1 MADYLADLFAKY
13 DIETQQVEYNEGRS
27 NLIADMGKT
36 KVKKSVVSGHL
47 DIVEAGDEYEWKFR
61 PFSGEI
67 TGDKRYDRGTSD
79 MKSGLFGLV
88 IIMCELKEEGAD
100 LNSSARIFD
109 AVGEEIGRIGSKRM
123 VKQGYID
130 GIDG

>member
-1 MADYLADLFAKY
+1 
-13 DIETQQVEYNEGRS
+13 
-27 NLIADMGKT
+27 MGKT

-67 TGDKRYDRGTSD
+67 TGDKRYERGTSD
-79 MKSGLFGLV
+79 MKSGLFALV

-100 LNSSARIFD
+100 LSSSTRILVQLVKKS
-109 AVGEEIGRIGSKRM
+109 AVSGLNEWWNKVI
-123 VKQGYID
+123 
-130 GIDG
+130 

>member
-13 DIETQQVEYNEGRS
+13 DIETQQVEYDEGRS

-67 TGDKRYDRGTSD
+67 TGDKRYDRGSCD
-79 MKSGLFGLV
+79 MNSGLCDLV
-88 IIMCELKEEGAD
+88 IIMCELKGEGAES
-100 LNSSARIFD
+100 NSIALIVD
-109 AVGEEIGRIGSKRM
+109 AVGKEIGRIGSKRM
-123 VKQGYID
+123 VKQGDID

>member
-79 MKSGLFGLV
+79 MKSGLFALV

-100 LNSSARIFD
+100 LSSSTRIFD
-109 AVGEEIGRIGSKRM
+109 AVGKEIGRIGSKRM
-123 VKQGYID
+123 VKEDYVD